1 MDASLMANEVALDS
15 NYSDSQLL
23 KSEDDEESEGGGPP
37 SFTSE
42 AEDGLELFNFHQY
55 KTTYNKLHQNG
66 YLVL

>member
-1 MDASLMANEVALDS
+1 MDASLMANEAALDS

-37 SFTSE
+37 SLTSE

-55 KTTYNKLHQNG
+55 KTIYNKLHQNG